1 MEIKTIDDYIM
12 REMVMGLSKEDMGL
26 AAQCKTPQEY
36 VVRKLVKAEERI
48 DHLED
53 KLMDVGE
60 DSAAN
65 FGKAEILQ
73 RREERLFDLLVNHLG
88 FNIATIERGLSGF
101 ISWGSIVEDFME
113 RNGLKK
119 IDFSDIYRTIKTI
132 KDIDE
137 EEN

>member
-12 REMVMGLSKEDMGL
+12 KEMVMGLSKEDQGL
-26 AAQCKTPQEY
+26 AAQCKSPQEY

-53 KLMDVGE
+53 KLMDVGG

-73 RREERLFDLLVNHLG
+73 RREERLQ
-88 FNIATIERGLSGF
+88 
-101 ISWGSIVEDFME
+101 
-113 RNGLKK
+113 
-119 IDFSDIYRTIKTI
+119 
-132 KDIDE
+132 
-137 EEN
+137 

>member
-65 FGKAEILQ
+65 FGKAKTLEQ
-73 RREERLFDLLVNHLG
+73 REERLMYFLVNYLG
-88 FNIATIERGLSGF
+88 FSPATIERGIKNF
-101 ISWGSIVEDFME
+101 IGWDTILEDFMK
-113 RNGLKK
+113 RNGLTK
-119 IDFSDIYRTIKTI
+119 IDKNDKINC
-132 KDIDE
+132 E